1 MFDPLQL
8 LAPYI
13 IRAKMVLQEPWLRG
27 LEWDEEFPD
36 NLKLTTQQWAKAEQV
51 KIPHCHRHPEEAVDN
66 VSLRFIHLLTLHD

>member
-13 IRAKMVLQEPWLRG
+13 IRGKMVLQEPWLRG

-36 NLKLTTQQWAKAEQV
+36 DLKLTTQQWAKAEKV
-51 KIPHCHRHPEEAVDN
+51 KLKSHVAIDTPRKQ
-66 VSLRFIHLLTLHD
+66 